1 MLEINFLVFLF
12 KISFVS
18 IKMQKNLMPFI
29 HGSNMMQLTFN
40 SNKVSTSII
49 AHISCCCC

>member
-18 IKMQKNLMPFI
+18 IKMQKNLMQFI
-29 HGSNMMQLTFN
+29 YGSDMLQLTFN
-40 SNKVSTSII
+40 SNKNSTSIA